1 MANSAHERGCEA
13 ELAAELA
20 EQMRHEQ
27 DIGTTAPFAVDL
39 TALRVRFAANP
50 GTLPEIVVHLPPVAS
65 YDALLPSMGAV
76 A

>member
-1 MANSAHERGCEA
+1 MH
-13 ELAAELA
+13 
-20 EQMRHEQ
+20 HEQ
-27 DIGTTAPFAVDL
+27 RVDTTTPFAVDL
-39 TALRVRFAANP
+39 TALRVWFAASP